1 MLAQVGLVE
10 IFVILLYLLSIV
22 YLGILGYMRTKSSTD
37 FLIAGRKVHPLI
49 MAMSYGSTFISTSA
63 IVGFGGVAAMFG
75 MSLLWLTVCNIFVGI
90 FIAFVVLG
98 GPTRRMGHLLDA
110 HTFPELLGRRY
121 DSKFIQVFVG
131 LIIFSFM
138 PIYAAAVLIGGTEFI
153 TEKFGIS
160 YNSALLLFSIITTA
174 YVIMGGLKGVMYT
187 DALQGGIMFFG
198 MLFLLIFTYTSFGGI
213 APAHQQLT
221 EMNRLP
227 SLFGKI
233 GFQGFTA
240 MPKFGWGA
248 PDNELW
254 WVVISTLV
262 LGVGIGVLAQP
273 QLAVRFMTVKGKRE
287 LNRGVLSG
295 GIFIL
300 CMTGVAFV
308 VGALTNVYFYKNEVV
323 TGTLVST
330 TERTDVIAKKERD
343 ILVKVPC
350 KLIHI
355 DTNGDGLSDVDLVA
369 QGYDVEKDGKVTPFS
384 KLMPA
389 AEITLLPDGRVSVK
403 PRAISF
409 LRALVQ
415 LPTGEW
421 MFNSDSIIPKFITSA
436 MPSWFGLVFLLTLL
450 SAAMSTLSSQ
460 LHAVGTSIGRDI
472 YEQLPGKAG
481 KGLIVTKSGIIIGIL
496 IAVLFSYSNRGGYIV
511 ARATAIFFG
520 MCAAAFLPAF
530 VGGLFWRRMTKAG
543 AIASLITGFTVSATW
558 LLFFK
563 DKEARAIGLCFKLF
577 EKHSL
582 LLDKPNWSV
591 VDPLII
597 ALPISI
603 AAAVLVSLMTN
614 PPSPE
619 HLDKC
624 FSGVGSKMSS
634 SHGKAKTVV
643 TG

>member
-1 MLAQVGLVE
+1 MLAQVQLFEILV
-10 IFVILLYLLSIV
+10 VLVYLFAIMF
-22 YLGILGYMRTKSSTD
+22 LGILGYLRTKTQTD
-37 FLIAGRKVHPLI
+37 FLIAGRKVHPFV

-90 FIAFVVLG
+90 FIAFVFLG
-98 GPTRRMGHLLDA
+98 GPTRRMGHILDA
-110 HTFPELLGRRY
+110 HTFPELLGRRFQ
-121 DSKFIQVFVG
+121 SKFIQVFVG

-153 TEKFGIS
+153 TEKFGIN

-187 DALQGGIMFFG
+187 DALQAGIMFFG
-198 MLFLLIFTYTSFGGI
+198 MLVLLVFTYNSLGGV
-213 APAHQQLT
+213 AAAHEQLA
-221 EMNRLP
+221 ELNKLP

-233 GFQGFTA
+233 GFQGFME

-248 PDNELW
+248 PEYELW

-273 QLAVRFMTVKGKRE
+273 QLAVRFMTVKSKRE
-287 LNRGVLSG
+287 LNRAVLSG

-300 CMTGVAFV
+300 CMTGVAFA
-308 VGALTNVYFYKNEVV
+308 VGALTNVYFFKNETIAGRIVNI
-323 TGTLVST
+323 
-330 TERTDVIAKKERD
+330 TERANVIVKQERD
-343 ILVKVPC
+343 IVVKIPC
-350 KLIHI
+350 KLIHL
-355 DTNGDGLSDVDLVA
+355 DTNGDEVADTDLVMN
-369 QGYDVEKDGKVTPFS
+369 GYDVEKDGKVTPFS

-389 AEITLLPDGRVSVK
+389 AEVTQQADGSVIVK
-403 PRAISF
+403 PHAISF
-409 LRALVQ
+409 LRSLVK
-415 LPTGEW
+415 LPSGDW
-421 MFNSDSIIPKFITSA
+421 MFNSDAIIPKFITSA
-436 MPSWFGLVFLLTLL
+436 MPKWFGLVFLLTLL

-472 YEQLPGKAG
+472 YEQIPGRAG
-481 KGLIVTKSGIIIGIL
+481 KGLIVIKSGIILGIL
-496 IAVLFSYSNRGGYIV
+496 IAVLFSYFNRGGYII

-543 AIASLITGFTVSATW
+543 AIASLIAGFAVSAAW
-558 LLFFK
+558 MLFFK
-563 DKEARAIGLCFKLF
+563 DKEARAIGLCYELF
-577 EKHSL
+577 EKYSL

-603 AAAVLVSLMTN
+603 ITGVVVSLITKA
-614 PPSPE
+614 PSQE
-619 HLDKC
+619 HLDRC
-624 FSGVGSKMSS
+624 FQGAGRTPVS
-634 SHGKAKTVV
+634 SHGKAKPVKA
-643 TG
+643 G